1 MNFPGQS
8 HGQWTWRGTPAQLS
22 DERAAWLAELSRRHG
37 RRSPDDSPGDC
48 YTGVTRG
55 TRKMISAEEVQS
67 RIQEALPGARVRV
80 GTFSGDDHFEA
91 VIEAPQFNGK
101 TRVEQHRMVY
111 AALDGLIGGAM
122 HALALKTSP
131 LESD

>member
-1 MNFPGQS
+1 MI
-8 HGQWTWRGTPAQLS
+8 
-22 DERAAWLAELSRRHG
+22 RAEQ
-37 RRSPDDSPGDC
+37 
-48 YTGVTRG
+48 V
-55 TRKMISAEEVQS
+55 KS
-67 RIQEALPGARVRV
+67 RIEDALPGARVQI

-91 VIEAPQFNGK
+91 VVEAPQFSGK
-101 TRVEQHRMVY
+101 TRIEQHRMVY